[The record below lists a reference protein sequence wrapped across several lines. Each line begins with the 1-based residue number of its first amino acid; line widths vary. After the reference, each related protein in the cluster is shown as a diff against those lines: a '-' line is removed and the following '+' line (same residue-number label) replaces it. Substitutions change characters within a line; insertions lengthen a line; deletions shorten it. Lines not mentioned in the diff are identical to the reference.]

1 MKLVYLFK
9 ESLRGFSSAKVSTVA
24 SIITITLSLIL
35 IAVYFAVST
44 ISNNTIQSLKD
55 KVELEAFLQEDI
67 SPATVDSLEEVI
79 KRIGGI
85 KSLKFISKEEAAR
98 IFTEE
103 YGSEMLDILESNPLP
118 PSIRINTYDEY
129 KTTERSDKI
138 KGEIEVLNGVTD
150 VYYQQENL
158 KAIEKTSSGI
168 LFVNMVILIVITSSS
183 VFLVSNTIRLVIY
196 SKRKVIQTMKLL
208 GATKNFIRLPYL
220 FEGIIQGFL
229 AGILAIILIILMVQY
244 YQSLS
249 KSGIEPEIFNFLNFL
264 YLLLIGI
271 TLGLI
276 GSSISIRRHLRE
288 NYKA

>member
-98 IFTEE
+98 IFTKE

-129 KTTERSDKI
+129 KTTERIDKI

-244 YQSLS
+244 YQTLS

>member
-44 ISNNTIQSLKD
+44 ISNNTIQSLRD

-67 SPATVDSLEEVI
+67 SPTSVDSLEEVI

-129 KTTERSDKI
+129 KTTERIDKI

-244 YQSLS
+244 YQTLS

>member
-44 ISNNTIQSLKD
+44 ISNNTIQSLRD

-85 KSLKFISKEEAAR
+85 KSLKFISKEEATR
-98 IFTEE
+98 LFTEE

-129 KTTERSDKI
+129 KTTERIDKI

-244 YQSLS
+244 YQTLS

>member
-44 ISNNTIQSLKD
+44 ISNNTIQPLQD
-55 KVELEAFLQEDI
+55 KVELEVFLQEDI

-85 KSLKFISKEEAAR
+85 KSLKFISKEEATR
-98 IFTEE
+98 LFTEE

-129 KTTERSDKI
+129 KTTERIDKI

-244 YQSLS
+244 YQTLS

-276 GSSISIRRHLRE
+276 GSSISIRRHLKE

>member
-85 KSLKFISKEEAAR
+85 KSLKFISKEEATR
-98 IFTEE
+98 LFTEE

-129 KTTERSDKI
+129 KTTERIDKI

-244 YQSLS
+244 YQTLS